1 MSAALLMVGAEL
13 VGIWQMVRNI
23 LVLSLNMPVTAFGG
37 FSLLIAVAL
46 GTEPFYSGSVGF
58 FKISLGVIGAIL
70 IATLLYKLV
79 CYLYSLVEMV
89 LVIVLEVLNCE
100 KRLDALLG
108 KAEEAVR
115 KYLSAFD
122 SDAPEW
128 AGHWIFGVP
137 FAIHWVNRVA
147 GKICNVFQFMIYPL
161 SAGAGLYVVYWMG
174 NWEEGFSSLKTI
186 DYILL
191 GVFVAV
197 VVGVFVRLGHEL
209 VVAIRDARHSA
220 GAVDDLFAAYSEF
233 FKRKRPRAG
242 KYRTDKQEQYEDTYE
257 DAGAKSDANEEAR
270 PQDDNPYI
278 HILSKATSAAE
289 LQKLYRNGMKMLH
302 PDVCKDYS
310 VEESTRRSAQ
320 LNAAYEYC
328 KKRFGS

>member
-1 MSAALLMVGAEL
+1 
-13 VGIWQMVRNI
+13 
-23 LVLSLNMPVTAFGG
+23 MPVTVFGG
-37 FSLLIAVAL
+37 FSFLIAVVF
-46 GTEPFYSGSVGF
+46 GDEPFYSGSVGL
-58 FKISLGVIGAIL
+58 FKTFLNMIGAIL
-70 IATLLYKLV
+70 IAVLLYKLV

-115 KYLSAFD
+115 KYLNAFD
-122 SDAPEW
+122 TDALER
-128 AGHWIFGVP
+128 AGYWIFGVP
-137 FAIHWVNRVA
+137 FAIHWMNRVA
-147 GKICNVFQFMIYPL
+147 GKICNVFQFVIYPL
-161 SAGAGLYVVYWMG
+161 SAGAGLYAVYWMG

-191 GVFVAV
+191 GVFVAT

-209 VVAIRDARHSA
+209 VVAIRDARHSV

-233 FKRKRPRAG
+233 FKRKKP
-242 KYRTDKQEQYEDTYE
+242 RTDKYSKANQKQYKNTYE
-257 DAGAKSDANEEAR
+257 DAREKSGAGAEAN